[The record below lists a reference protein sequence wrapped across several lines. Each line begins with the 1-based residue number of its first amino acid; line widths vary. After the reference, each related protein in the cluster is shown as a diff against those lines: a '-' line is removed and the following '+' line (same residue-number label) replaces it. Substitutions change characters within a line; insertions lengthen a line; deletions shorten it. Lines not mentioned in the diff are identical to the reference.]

1 VPEVG
6 VVLVL
11 PTTTAGQQG
20 PVAALLSTAGWLAAC
35 ERVVGPSWLVSPE
48 GVLDAESARRLA
60 SGAHLAPAESPSRVS
75 KLPLLVKTA
84 VKDLRQFARGSTF
97 QVDPVGPWAAS
108 PVAFVWQ
115 RHELFHTAGL
125 ELAAALRVPS
135 VVFAPAVAVW
145 EARRWGVE
153 RPGWGSL
160 VERLGE
166 APSLRRATVVA
177 CGSREVADEARR
189 IGTDPARIVITPTG
203 VEIEAPPPAGE
214 GDAVRARLGLDD
226 SFVLGWAGSFRPF
239 HALHRLVEAVA
250 GLDGVTLLLVGDGP
264 ERPAVEAR
272 ARELGVRAVFT
283 GTVPHLDLPRY
294 LAAMDAAAVVAPD
307 HGEFHYSPLKLAE
320 YLAAGLPVVAPDVET
335 VSSRLVHGEHALLVA
350 PADGPGLRAAV
361 VRLRDDGSLRDRLAA
376 AGRAEVEAHWSW
388 DEQVRRVRERLRE
401 LGATAGA

>member
-1 VPEVG
+1 VTRVG
-6 VVLVL
+6 AVLVL

-35 ERVVGPSWLVSPE
+35 ERVLGPSWLVSPE
-48 GVLDAESARRLA
+48 GVLDAETARRLA
-60 SGAHLAPAESPSRVS
+60 SGAHLSPGASRSLASRV
-75 KLPLLVKTA
+75 PLLVKTA
-84 VKDLRQFARGSTF
+84 AKDLRQYARGSSF
-97 QVDPVGPWAAS
+97 QVDPAGPWSDA

-125 ELAAALRVPS
+125 DLATALGVPS

-145 EARRWGVE
+145 EARRWGVG
-153 RPGWGSL
+153 RPGWGPL

-166 APSLRRATVVA
+166 APSLRRATVLA
-177 CGSREVADEARR
+177 CGSEEVAAEARR
-189 IGTDPARIVITPTG
+189 IGADPARIVITPTG
-203 VEIEAPPPAGE
+203 VELEPPVAA
-214 GDAVRARLGLDD
+214 GDAASVRTRLGLDD
-226 SFVLGWAGSFRPF
+226 TFVLGWAGSFRPF

-250 GLDGVTLLLVGDGP
+250 GLDDVTLLLVGDGP

-272 ARELGVRAVFT
+272 ARELGVRTVFT

-320 YLAAGLPVVAPDVET
+320 YLAAGLPVVAPAVET
-335 VSSRLVHGEHALLVA
+335 VSSRLVHDEQALLVP
-350 PADGPGLRAAV
+350 PADPAALRAAV
-361 VRLRDDGSLRDRLAA
+361 VRLRDDAALRDRLAA

-401 LGATAGA
+401 LEEAGRA